1 MTWKFLLTLVID
13 VHFILRL
20 KIENRLTH

>member
-1 MTWKFLLTLVID
+1 LEISTNTIVID

-20 KIENRLTH
+20 NIENGLTH